1 MESLGFGWR
10 SSFLDRFS
18 LGQYQ
23 IVPVFW
29 HCLLLFFYF
38 YERLFQNFSFGETSS
53 ACPATFDLSGKAD
66 LDRFSLNLRRNQPG
80 FGTGS

>member
-1 MESLGFGWR
+1 MRRLGFGWR

-29 HCLLLFFYF
+29 HCLLIFFYL
-38 YERLFQNFSFGETSS
+38 YERLFQSFRFGT
-53 ACPATFDLSGKAD
+53 ATFDLSGKAG